1 MAASFLGAAY
11 LQSGRRSEALALLE
25 NAVAQAT
32 AMRVMVYHAL
42 SVVCLG
48 QTYRLEGRLS
58 DAKAQAE
65 RAIRLSQAQKA
76 YGNEAWAYH
85 LLGETLAK
93 DAETGT
99 EPAETAFQ
107 QALSRARA
115 CGMRPLQAHCHLGLA
130 MLYGHCHH
138 DQPEHRSRAQA
149 ELAMAVALYRALDMP
164 SWLSFADSL

>member
-1 MAASFLGAAY
+1 
-11 LQSGRRSEALALLE
+11 
-25 NAVAQAT
+25 
-32 AMRVMVYHAL
+32 VMVYHAL
-42 SVVCLG
+42 SLVYLG
-48 QTYRLEGRLS
+48 QAYRLEGRLS

-65 RAIRLSQAQKA
+65 GAIRLSQAQKA

-93 DAETGT
+93 DTEIGI

-107 QALSRARA
+107 QALARARA

-130 MLYGHCHH
+130 MLYHTRQH

-149 ELAMAVALYRALDMP
+149 ELATAVALYQALDMP
-164 SWLSFADSL
+164 SWLSFAASL